1 MSPAHAKKAGFT
13 FRLISDYTPPQG
25 SIGKTNISKA
35 VLTLEKTSYVY
46 DGTAKTPSVTVTLDG
61 KTLVLNTDY
70 TVAYSSNTNE
80 GTAAVTVTGK
90 GNYEGSKTANFTITK
105 AAGNQPAS
113 SIACKKTLYE
123 VAYGAK
129 PFKIDAASDIK
140 MAFTSSKPEI
150 AAVNRDTGEV
160 TVKNTG
166 VAVITIEAGQASEKV
181 TIKVSPKKQSVG
193 SAKAAK
199 GRKLTVK
206 WAKDKMA
213 SGYQVQIGTDKK
225 FKKNVKSK
233 NVSKA
238 SYTFKKL
245 KAGRKYYARVR
256 SYKKSGNEILYGA
269 WSKVKKSG
277 KVKK

>member
-1 MSPAHAKKAGFT
+1 MSNVVILCRTWIRIEDNVFTDCNENLIIYGRAEAGVKSYAYKRGIP
-13 FRLISDYTPPQG
+13 FRSISDYTPPQG
-25 SIGKTNISKA
+25 GIG
-35 VLTLEKTSYVY
+35 
-46 DGTAKTPSVTVTLDG
+46 
-61 KTLVLNTDY
+61 
-70 TVAYSSNTNE
+70 
-80 GTAAVTVTGK
+80 
-90 GNYEGSKTANFTITK
+90 
-105 AAGNQPAS
+105 AGNQSAS

-256 SYKKSGNEILYGA
+256 SYKKSGNETLYGA
-269 WSKVKKSG
+269 WSKVKQSG